1 MHIDIDIHIDIHI
14 HIQAN
19 IDDLG
24 WTFAWILICTLT
36 FRLEEN
42 INVNDLEWRF
52 PCTLILEPSNV
63 DGGRG
68 EEEGRAEAY
77 PDDTNSGAETD
88 F

>member
-1 MHIDIDIHIDIHI
+1 MHIQIR
-14 HIQAN
+14 A
-19 IDDLG
+19 
-24 WTFAWILICTLT
+24 
-36 FRLEEN
+36 N
-42 INVNDLEWRF
+42 INVNDLEWRL
-52 PCTLILEPSNV
+52 PCTLILQTSNV